1 MGVYLKARM
10 KAIIK
15 WVRFLNEKHGSSI
28 SIMEKEEKWNSPQQ
42 FIQDTHNE
50 KLDRWHKEHAVG

>member
-1 MGVYLKARM
+1 MLKSSYVKTEMVNLRPT
-10 KAIIK
+10 IG
-15 WVRFLNEKHGSSI
+15 LYNEML

>member
-1 MGVYLKARM
+1 MLKSSYVKTEMVNLRPT
-10 KAIIK
+10 IG
-15 WVRFLNEKHGSSI
+15 LYNEML

-50 KLDRWHKEHAVG
+50 KLDRWHKEHAAG

>member
-1 MGVYLKARM
+1 MLKSSYVKTEKGNLRLT
-10 KAIIK
+10 IG
-15 WVRFLNEKHGSSI
+15 LYNEML